1 MTFMFL
7 PNGALKSTSLST
19 QARRKFRR
27 ATRTGSATV
36 SALAERFRY
45 PGGLALVLVLALI
58 GIGGPPAALAGS
70 TGRIAF
76 IGTDHYVHTCSGDCD
91 HPQCITC
98 PSHGIHVELSPKSS
112 PVRLVQ
118 EVAPEPA
125 PGPIRYGWPTFSPDG
140 NKLAFAWAGRRA
152 DGNLFGVSVYEFDTA
167 QTLDLFASRSQKI
180 VYISWTPDGKNLS
193 FLAGEPQGLSLM
205 LAEVREHA
213 PVRIVMSGAPLF
225 YDWSRNAER
234 LVVHTQTG
242 DPSAGDSIQVLRLT
256 PTNQVVERV
265 LTRGRVPFRTPCWSA
280 DGRHLAY
287 IANFAAETYVVVAD
301 PDGTHPRSLASLP
314 VGQSSFV
321 WSPDSRHIAF
331 STAVIGSEGLYHGI
345 DLLDLKSGDTKQLTR
360 DDVLAY
366 FFSPDGRY
374 LAYIAVP
381 ENRPYYTWKT
391 IELKDAR
398 VRTLDNFI
406 STEPEALAY
415 RYFDQLAVSHTIWSP
430 DSKGFVYAGVKL
442 FGSPRH
448 ALRLTPA
455 PQLWIVPVGGGGSR
469 PVAPATLAFYAPA
482 PRAR

>member
-1 MTFMFL
+1 MTLIFW
-7 PNGALKSTSLST
+7 PNGALKST
-19 QARRKFRR
+19 ARTGQGARKFPGLIRWR
-27 ATRTGSATV
+27 DAITR
-36 SALAERFRY
+36 ALAHRSRCLSGF
-45 PGGLALVLVLALI
+45 ALMFVLALI
-58 GIGGPPAALAGS
+58 GLAAPRAALAGS
-70 TGRIAF
+70 AGRIAF
-76 IGTDHYVHTCSGDCD
+76 IGTDYNVHTCSGACA
-91 HPQCITC
+91 HPRCITC
-98 PSHGIHVELSPKSS
+98 PSHGIHVELSPESS

-125 PGPIRYGWPTFSPDG
+125 PRPMHYGWPTFSPDG
-140 NKLAFAWAGRRA
+140 KKLAFAWAGPRA
-152 DGNLFGVSVYEFDTA
+152 DGNLFGVSVYELDTA
-167 QTLDLFASRSQKI
+167 QTLDIFASRTQKI

-193 FLAGEPQGLSLM
+193 FLAREPQGLSLM
-205 LAEVREHA
+205 LAEVKEHA
-213 PVRIVMSGAPLF
+213 PVRIVMSGVPLF
-225 YDWSRNAER
+225 FDWSRNAER
-234 LVVHTQTG
+234 LVVHTRTA
-242 DPSAGDSIQVLRLT
+242 DPSAGDSIQMLRLT

-265 LTRGRVPFRTPCWSA
+265 LTKGRVPFRTPCWSA

-287 IANFAAETYVVVAD
+287 IANFAAETYVVVTG

-345 DLLDLKSGDTKQLTR
+345 NLLDIKSGDTKQLTR

-381 ENRPYYTWKT
+381 ENRPYYTWKI

-398 VRTLDNFI
+398 VRALDNFI

-415 RYFDQLAVSHTIWSP
+415 RYFDQLALSHTIWSP
-430 DSKGFVYAGVKL
+430 DSKEFVYAGVKL

-455 PQLWIVPVGGGGSR
+455 PQLWIVPVGGGKSR
-469 PVAPATLAFYAPA
+469 SVAPATLAFYAPA
-482 PRAR
+482 SQAK